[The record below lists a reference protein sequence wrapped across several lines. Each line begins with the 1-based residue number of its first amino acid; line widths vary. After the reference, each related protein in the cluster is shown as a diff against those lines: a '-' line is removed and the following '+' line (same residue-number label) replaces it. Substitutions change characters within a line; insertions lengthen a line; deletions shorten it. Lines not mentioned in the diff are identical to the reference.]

1 MGQEIETTT
10 FTDADRRAFGDRLRG
25 ETELLRRWF
34 EEERFVQVEKPT
46 FGLEIEGWLLDR
58 DFMPTPRN
66 EDFLKAAADPLL
78 VEELAQFNFE
88 MNTSVRTLSG
98 RMFHDLERE
107 VRKTWARCRMAGR
120 QTGAYPA
127 LFGILP
133 TVRDDML
140 QPEYISDR
148 NRYRAL
154 TEQVLRQRG
163 DAPLRIAID
172 GRETFE
178 LECRHIM
185 LEAACTSIQTH
196 LQVNQADAVRF
207 MNASMIVSAPV
218 VAAAANSPFLYGR
231 ALWDETRIPTFE
243 RAVRACPDDAGPDAE
258 RVSFGS
264 GYVSASMFEL
274 FEQNVERF
282 PALLP
287 ILFDTPPE
295 KLAHLRLHNGTL
307 WRWNRPIIGFDQEGH
322 PHVRIEHRVMPAGPT
337 IMDIVANAAFYV
349 GLVVHYARADTPPED
364 LTPFAAARANFY
376 AAAKDGLRA
385 DVAWMGE
392 THALQR
398 LILDRLIPE
407 ACDGLAR
414 IGVDEA
420 DVQRFLTGV
429 MHRRMMTGRTGAEW
443 QRSFIDVHGVNFQAL
458 TEAYIENQM
467 SGEPVHEW
475 IV

>member
-1 MGQEIETTT
+1 MGQEINTTT
-10 FTDADRRAFGDRLRG
+10 FTDADRHEFSARLRA
-25 ETELLRRWF
+25 ETALLRDWF
-34 EEERFVQVEKPT
+34 ERQRFIAVETPT

-66 EDFLKAAADPLL
+66 EAFLQAAADPML

-98 RMFHDLERE
+98 RLFHDLERE
-107 VRKTWARCRMAGR
+107 IRKTWARCRMAGR

-163 DAPLRIAID
+163 DAPLRIAIN

-196 LQVNQADAVRF
+196 LQVNQADAARF

-218 VAAAANSPFLYGR
+218 VAASANSPFLYGR
-231 ALWDETRIPTFE
+231 ALWEETRIPTFE
-243 RAVRACPDDAGPDAE
+243 RAVRACPDDAGPQAQ
-258 RVSFGS
+258 RVSFGT
-264 GYVSASMFEL
+264 GYVTASMFEL
-274 FEQNVERF
+274 FEENLEQF
-282 PALLP
+282 PPLLP
-287 ILFDTPPE
+287 IVSDTPVE

-307 WRWNRPIIGFDQEGH
+307 WRWNRPIIGFDDAGE

-337 IMDIVANAAFYV
+337 ITDMVANTAFYV
-349 GLVVHYARADTPPED
+349 GLVVHYAQAQTPPEA
-364 LTPFAAARANFY
+364 LTPFCDARANFY

-385 DVAWMGE
+385 DVQWMGE
-392 THALQR
+392 TQPLQR
-398 LILDRLIPE
+398 LILDRLIPQ

-414 IGVDEA
+414 VGVDA
-420 DVQRFLTGV
+420 GDIHQFLSGV

-458 TEAYIENQM
+458 TEAYVENQM

-475 IV
+475 SV